1 MRGSRDIVR
10 RALVSPGL
18 SRGTYWHKK
27 QGNGLMLRRD
37 LIRQSLGMERQVRRE
52 NRGNH
57 RVQVTNTAEIRGDKA
72 RGT

>member
-1 MRGSRDIVR
+1 
-10 RALVSPGL
+10 
-18 SRGTYWHKK
+18 
-27 QGNGLMLRRD
+27 MLRRD